1 MILRADNRFMWMSLD
16 NRVGSGLQ
24 NGQYPALA
32 QDFLADEQADAP
44 KLIIWDLDDTL
55 WQGTLADG
63 DEPLLYEHRAAFVRT
78 LNSHGIISA
87 ICSKND
93 HDAARSRLEAFGLW
107 DAFVFP
113 RIAFLPK
120 GDVVRQMIAEMQL
133 RPVNV
138 LFIDDNAR
146 NLAEVAAAVPG
157 IRVVDATS
165 ADCDALLRQIVDDH
179 RHIARSRIA
188 DYRMLETRVAARQA
202 SAMTDQAFL
211 MQSGIEATYTHRMD
225 NLDFAGRIEELINR
239 SNQLNYTETRVVSGS
254 MHELI
259 MNVSDYDVFCA
270 FVWDKYG
277 YYGLVGAAVFDKAAK
292 QLIHFAFSCRIMHM
306 GVEDYLLRALSERYD
321 RVGLDRLRKPLPPQ
335 SSRAIANLPF
345 EDPRV
350 RGHILAEESP
360 RDWSK
365 ISLRLMCDC
374 QSGAFHHY
382 SRFRDEI
389 DFDNIP
395 RLFTLPM
402 MLNGE
407 YRDQHF
413 PDHLVYTPATDYMDW
428 RWDGGDV
435 IDPAAYEE
443 AARRFCAMVVRGK
456 RKLLL
461 VLPPEDAPENRYAIV
476 TAMTAAAMKARNRK
490 WNALWRS
497 FATRYPDLIS
507 CTELGDFVEEADMA
521 VHAYHYVPS
530 ALKQIAERIDTW
542 FDRMRMPAPKAA

>member
-1 MILRADNRFMWMSLD
+1 MWMSSD
-16 NRVGSGLQ
+16 NRVGSPPQ
-24 NGQYPALA
+24 IEHYRAPARGVSPGRP
-32 QDFLADEQADAP
+32 ADAP

-63 DEPLLYEHRAAFVRT
+63 DAPVLYGHRAAFVRA
-78 LNSHGIISA
+78 LNGHGIVSA

-93 HDAARSRLEAFGLW
+93 HATARAQLEAFGIW

-120 GDVVRQMIAEMQL
+120 GDVVRQMVADMRL
-133 RPVNV
+133 RPANV
-138 LFIDDNAR
+138 VFVDDNIR
-146 NLAEVAAAVPG
+146 NLAEVAEAVPG
-157 IRVVDATS
+157 IRVVDARS
-165 ADCDALLRQIVDDH
+165 PDCDALLQSILDDH
-179 RHIARSRIA
+179 RHIAKSRVA
-188 DYRMLETRVAARQA
+188 EYRMLEARAAARQA
-202 SAMTDQAFL
+202 SAMTDEAFL
-211 MQSGIEATYTHRMD
+211 LNSGIEATFTHRMD

-239 SNQLNYTETRVVSGS
+239 SNQLNYTGSRVDAGS

-270 FVWDKYG
+270 FVWDRYG

-321 RVGLDRLRKPLPPQ
+321 RVGLDRLRKALPPQ

-345 EDPRV
+345 ADPRV
-350 RGHILAEESP
+350 RGRILAEESP

-402 MLNGE
+402 MLTGE

-428 RWDGGDV
+428 RWDGPDV
-435 IDPAAYEE
+435 IDPAAYEK
-443 AARRFCAMVVRGK
+443 AARRFCAMIVGGRH
-456 RKLLL
+456 KLLL
-461 VLPPEDAPENRYAIV
+461 VLPPENAPEGRYDIV
-476 TAMTAAAMKARNRK
+476 TAVSAASMKSRTRK
-490 WNALWRS
+490 WNGLWRS
-497 FATRYPDLIS
+497 FAARYPELIS

-530 ALKQIAERIDTW
+530 ALKQIAERIDIW
-542 FDRMRMPAPKAA
+542 FDRIRMSTPKAA

>member
-1 MILRADNRFMWMSLD
+1 MWMSSD
-16 NRVGSGLQ
+16 NRVGSPPQIEHYRAPARGVSPGL
-24 NGQYPALA
+24 P
-32 QDFLADEQADAP
+32 ADAP

-63 DEPLLYEHRAAFVRT
+63 DEPVLYGHRAAFVHA
-78 LNSHGIISA
+78 LNGHGIVSA

-93 HDAARSRLEAFGLW
+93 HAAARARLEAFGLW

-120 GDVVRQMIAEMQL
+120 GDVVRQMVADMRL
-133 RPVNV
+133 RPANV
-138 LFIDDNAR
+138 VFIDDNVR
-146 NLAEVAAAVPG
+146 NLAEVAEAVPG
-157 IRVVDATS
+157 IRVVDAR
-165 ADCDALLRQIVDDH
+165 APDCDALLQSILDDH
-179 RHIARSRIA
+179 RHIAKSRVA
-188 DYRMLETRVAARQA
+188 EYRMLEARAAARQA
-202 SAMTDQAFL
+202 SVMTDEAFL
-211 MQSGIEATYTHRMD
+211 LHSGIEATYTHRMD

-239 SNQLNYTETRVVSGS
+239 SNQLNYTASRVDAGS
-254 MHELI
+254 LHELI

-270 FVWDKYG
+270 FVWDRYG

-321 RVGLDRLRKPLPPQ
+321 RVGLDRLQKALPPQ

-350 RGHILAEESP
+350 RGRILAEESP

-402 MLNGE
+402 MLTGE

-428 RWDGGDV
+428 RWDGPDV
-435 IDPAAYEE
+435 IDPAAYEK
-443 AARRFCAMVVRGK
+443 AARRFCAMIVGGRH
-456 RKLLL
+456 KLLL
-461 VLPPEDAPENRYAIV
+461 VLPPENAPEGRYDIV
-476 TAMTAAAMKARNRK
+476 TAVSAASMKTRTRK
-490 WNALWRS
+490 WNGLWRS
-497 FATRYPDLIS
+497 FAARHPELIS
-507 CTELGDFVEEADMA
+507 CTELGDFVEDADMA

-530 ALKQIAERIDTW
+530 ALKQIAERIDIW
-542 FDRMRMPAPKAA
+542 FGRIRMSTPKAA